1 MRLLYAGDDRYSA
14 EWLSQGAGNAN
25 GIGFLIDL
33 SGDDRYAGEKETTQ
47 GAGTY
52 ARKKTTY
59 FRARGYPSIGILIDA
74 AGMDTYSRRGRD
86 GTFWHNSAFGVGF
99 DAGPKQQDTQ

>member
-1 MRLLYAGDDRYSA
+1 MLIDGAGNDRYSA
-14 EWLSQGAGNAN
+14 DWLSQGAGNAN

-33 SGDDRYAGEKETTQ
+33 KGDDRYAGEKETVQ

-52 ARKKTTY
+52 TRKDTTY
-59 FRARGYPSIGILIDA
+59 ARVRGYPSVGILIDA
-74 AGMDTYSRRGRD
+74 AGKDTYSRRGRD

-99 DAGPKQQDTQ
+99 DAGPKQ